1 MHCGFL
7 GGTRA
12 DKGLDALIDLLSGTG
27 EIAGIKWTIQYDP
40 KILEHI
46 DGNTFTKIKKLAKTR
61 PDITFQTKTLTK
73 RQYEHLF
80 GSIDLVVLPY
90 TKRYQ
95 SSGSGILF
103 EALARG
109 IPLLI
114 SPLQNLT
121 SEIKASGE
129 PIKRLIS
136 MTATSL
142 ALFCSFK
149 PITKKPVTWSVSK
162 KLLDF
167 VSTNEIGE
175 KKARVE

>member
-1 MHCGFL
+1 M
-7 GGTRA
+7 
-12 DKGLDALIDLLSGTG
+12 
-27 EIAGIKWTIQYDP
+27 
-40 KILEHI
+40 
-46 DGNTFTKIKKLAKTR
+46 
-61 PDITFQTKTLTK
+61 
-73 RQYEHLF
+73 
-80 GSIDLVVLPY
+80 VLPY

-114 SPLQNLT
+114 SPPGNLT
-121 SEIKASGE
+121 SEIKASGGTYKTFDFNDGDKFSA
-129 PIKRLIS
+129 ILH
-136 MTATSL
+136 
-142 ALFCSFK
+142 SFK